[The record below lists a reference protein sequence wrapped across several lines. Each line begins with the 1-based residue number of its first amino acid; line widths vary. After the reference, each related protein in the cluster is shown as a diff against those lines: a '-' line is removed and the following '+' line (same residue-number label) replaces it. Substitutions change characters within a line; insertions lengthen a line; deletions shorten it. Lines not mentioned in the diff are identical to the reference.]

1 MVSHRGGNGF
11 NADFKAVLTRY
22 LSETAVCNMCR
33 IEKGVLRP
41 GVWDSNRCQL
51 DRQPFQTLPAFTDHG
66 VDLGHGR
73 AENYPE

>member
-1 MVSHRGGNGF
+1 
-11 NADFKAVLTRY
+11 
-22 LSETAVCNMCR
+22 MCR

-51 DRQPFQTLPAFTDHG
+51 DRQPFQTLLPAFIDHG

>member
-1 MVSHRGGNGF
+1 
-11 NADFKAVLTRY
+11 
-22 LSETAVCNMCR
+22 MCR